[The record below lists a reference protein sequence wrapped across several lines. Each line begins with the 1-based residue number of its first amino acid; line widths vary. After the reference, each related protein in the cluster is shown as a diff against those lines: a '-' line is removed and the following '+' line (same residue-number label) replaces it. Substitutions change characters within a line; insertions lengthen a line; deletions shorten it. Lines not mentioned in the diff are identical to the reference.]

1 MTARGQ
7 KSQSALTLVSGSTS
21 ELTPVSQ
28 DVDVELTCQ
37 QGGFLTEAKAVI
49 VAAWTR
55 PVNDFDEDDLQ
66 AKTFGPGGIE
76 LKIGLQNIAFL
87 SHFNGGQGQRIFRAQ
102 LNIPDEAE
110 GQVEVFVNPN
120 AATASTDASKM
131 GPPERRSVTVAFNRN
146 TEAVA
151 PTVNIITPPTT
162 TFIGKVYRVRFVF
175 SEPVNDFTMADI
187 DLSDS
192 MASISEPE
200 QYDLD
205 GSQWV
210 ADLTLPSST
219 KGTIGI
225 TVSANAVQGAQRRG
239 PAEDYTESFDYD
251 SRASTARTVTGGTRM
266 SSDTKPASEGFYN
279 GVLEKLMGSTYTYK
293 VVQVM
298 HPRGEAPNI
307 FPDTTR
313 QAGAE
318 LQRIRR
324 SDGNKV
330 VIKAWDTV
338 TTAARS
344 LCFHKGVLHWFEG
357 SAYAETYNDDVDTMV
372 VEGEGNVANYRQKQY
387 GWKADMG
394 YIYRLNGTMPD
405 KLGLVQRSA
414 FVNPLESEA
423 PRDTY
428 YGVHIGTH
436 SPMRSWAVDSD
447 TVLNVIAGYG
457 DLNEILEIT
466 DAVSEQDN
474 WNWVAVQSRLQPRLP
489 VIETN
494 TKTAWAVL
502 EDIAK
507 SLGSRIGFDGD
518 RFVMQP
524 AEAFQTSLAAAIMDT
539 DTTATFN
546 EPNHIGAI
554 EGLFLI
560 DDEIV
565 SVDGSTL
572 TRGMHNTVAAAHA
585 EDAKLLHLDYYIV
598 LNDGTLQQPIQ
609 TIVFQN
615 AMERL
620 KNFVKVRHEDKIA
633 PARDDAS
640 ILRHGEHLLEVDTLL
655 SRHQDALADWLAKQ
669 YVRRFGTLQ
678 KSAVIRLL
686 FSPFLQVG
694 QVIYIEINDPRGF
707 SGAVEIVEMSHFITE
722 NETEINV
729 VTV

>member
-1 MTARGQ
+1 MSERGP
-7 KSQSALTLVSGSTS
+7 KSQSSITIVSGSAS
-21 ELTPVSQ
+21 DLTPVSD
-28 DVDVELTCQ
+28 DVDVEITCR
-37 QGGFLTEAKAVI
+37 QGLFLAESTAVI
-49 VAAWTR
+49 VSTFSR
-55 PVNDFDEDDLQ
+55 PVNDFQEDELQ

-76 LKIGLQNIAFL
+76 LKQGRQNIAFL
-87 SHFNGGQGQRIFRAQ
+87 SHFNGGQGQRIFTAQ

-110 GQVEVFVNPN
+110 GQVEIFINPN
-120 AATASTDASKM
+120 VATASTDASKM
-131 GPPERRSVTVAFNRN
+131 GPPERRSLTVAFNRN
-146 TEAVA
+146 TEAIA
-151 PTVNIITPPTT
+151 PTVNITTPPTT
-162 TFIGKVYRVRFVF
+162 KFIGKVYRVRFVF
-175 SEPVNDFTMADI
+175 SEPINDFTASDI
-187 DLSDS
+187 SLDDA
-192 MASISEPE
+192 MASISEPV

-205 GSQWV
+205 GSQWT
-210 ADLTLPSST
+210 ADLTLPSNT
-219 KGTIGI
+219 DGTIGI
-225 TVSANAVQGAQRRG
+225 TVLANAVQGAQRRG
-239 PAEDYTESFDYD
+239 PVEDYTESFQYD
-251 SRASTARTVTGGTRM
+251 SRTNTARTIAGGTLV
-266 SSDTKPASEGFYN
+266 SSDTKPLSEGTYN
-279 GVLEKLMGSTYTYK
+279 GVLEQIAGSTYIYK

-298 HPRGEAPNI
+298 HTLGSDPNN

-324 SDGNKV
+324 SDGSKV

-357 SAYAETYNDDVDTMV
+357 SAYAETYNDDVDTSV
-372 VEGEGNVANYRQKQY
+372 VEGEGNVANYRQKNY

-394 YIYRLNGTMPD
+394 YIYKLNGTMPQ
-405 KLGLVQRSA
+405 KVGLVQRSA

-428 YGVHIGTH
+428 YGIHIGTH
-436 SPMRSWAVDSD
+436 SPMRSWTVDSD
-447 TVLNVIAGYG
+447 TLLNVIAGYG
-457 DLNEILEIT
+457 DLNHII
-466 DAVSEQDN
+466 DIMNAVSEQDN
-474 WNWVAVQSRLQPRLP
+474 WNWVAVQDRLQPRLP
-489 VIETN
+489 VVDTN
-494 TKTAWAVL
+494 SKTAWAVL

-524 AEAFQTSLAAAIMDT
+524 AEPFQTSLAAAITDT

-546 EPNHIGAI
+546 EPNHIRAI
-554 EGLFLI
+554 DGLFLI

-565 SVDGSTL
+565 EVDENTL
-572 TRGMHNTVAAAHA
+572 TRGQHNTTAAAH
-585 EDAKLLHLDYYIV
+585 DADARMLHLDYYIA
-598 LNDGTLQQPIQ
+598 LNDGKLQQSIN

-620 KNFVKVRHEDKIA
+620 KNVVKVKYGENVVSAKN
-633 PARDDAS
+633 DAS
-640 ILRHGEHLLEVDTLL
+640 IRRHGEHLLEVDTLL
-655 SRHQDALADWLAKQ
+655 SQHQNALADWLAKQ

-694 QVIYIEINDPRGF
+694 QVIYIDIDDPRGF
-707 SGAVEIVEMSHFITE
+707 SDAVEVVEISHFITE